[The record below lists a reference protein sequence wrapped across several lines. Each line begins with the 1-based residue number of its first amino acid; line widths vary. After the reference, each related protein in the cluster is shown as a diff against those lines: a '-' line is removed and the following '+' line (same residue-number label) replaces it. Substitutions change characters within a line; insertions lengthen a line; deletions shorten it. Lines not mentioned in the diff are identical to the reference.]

1 MIAKLLI
8 THYEQIVDAKKK
20 QNKAKHKKHLCQL
33 IVHIDPSPLS
43 LFLECIS
50 LSNLELIVQRKFDK
64 FKEEILKENRS
75 ALSGLINDNE
85 KLRTEVVNLNN
96 KNKELEKNQL
106 ELKSEINTIKTEIEK
121 KDMEV
126 DENQNESQNQNEI
139 ALLGVTI
146 ATYNIELTKIKNDI
160 DMYNK
165 TNDQAL
171 ENIRTDLTM
180 LKSSQKD
187 EIESCLNNATLS
199 IKTNS
204 NATDRDNF
212 STTIF
217 EVFPGLE
224 RDLSA
229 ENIPVTEYIAIN
241 QTPHT
246 STPKE
251 CIAETNSEISCDY
264 SEETE
269 VCFAIQPI
277 AHVSPSDAIPS
288 CSGVKRKEK
297 TVKKRRFEWKPYAKG
312 NQFIQ
317 DMCKKLDY
325 KRANHV
331 KEKIFAEGV
340 IHKYW
345 EETDKMENHVYNRV
359 DIVCKSKEGKH

>member
-1 MIAKLLI
+1 
-8 THYEQIVDAKKK
+8 
-20 QNKAKHKKHLCQL
+20 
-33 IVHIDPSPLS
+33 
-43 LFLECIS
+43 
-50 LSNLELIVQRKFDK
+50 
-64 FKEEILKENRS
+64 
-75 ALSGLINDNE
+75 
-85 KLRTEVVNLNN
+85 
-96 KNKELEKNQL
+96 
-106 ELKSEINTIKTEIEK
+106 
-121 KDMEV
+121 
-126 DENQNESQNQNEI
+126 
-139 ALLGVTI
+139 
-146 ATYNIELTKIKNDI
+146 
-160 DMYNK
+160 
-165 TNDQAL
+165 
-171 ENIRTDLTM
+171 M

-224 RDLSA
+224 RDLLSA

-345 EETDKMENHVYNRV
+345 EETDKMENHVYNNKRRNLKDV
-359 DIVCKSKEGKH
+359 FLVPAVVQD

>member
-1 MIAKLLI
+1 M
-8 THYEQIVDAKKK
+8 V
-20 QNKAKHKKHLCQL
+20 
-33 IVHIDPSPLS
+33 
-43 LFLECIS
+43 
-50 LSNLELIVQRKFDK
+50 
-64 FKEEILKENRS
+64 
-75 ALSGLINDNE
+75 
-85 KLRTEVVNLNN
+85 
-96 KNKELEKNQL
+96 
-106 ELKSEINTIKTEIEK
+106 
-121 KDMEV
+121 
-126 DENQNESQNQNEI
+126 
-139 ALLGVTI
+139 
-146 ATYNIELTKIKNDI
+146 IELTKIKNDI

-217 EVFPGLE
+217 EVFPELE
-224 RDLSA
+224 RDLLSA

-251 CIAETNSEISCDY
+251 CIAETNSEISCDN

-359 DIVCKSKEGKH
+359 DTVCKSKEDMKTPKYVPDNLLQYCKKAKESEDQLDKTEI

>member
-1 MIAKLLI
+1 
-8 THYEQIVDAKKK
+8 
-20 QNKAKHKKHLCQL
+20 
-33 IVHIDPSPLS
+33 
-43 LFLECIS
+43 
-50 LSNLELIVQRKFDK
+50 
-64 FKEEILKENRS
+64 
-75 ALSGLINDNE
+75 
-85 KLRTEVVNLNN
+85 
-96 KNKELEKNQL
+96 
-106 ELKSEINTIKTEIEK
+106 
-121 KDMEV
+121 
-126 DENQNESQNQNEI
+126 
-139 ALLGVTI
+139 
-146 ATYNIELTKIKNDI
+146 
-160 DMYNK
+160 
-165 TNDQAL
+165 
-171 ENIRTDLTM
+171 M

-246 STPKE
+246 CTPKE
-251 CIAETNSEISCDY
+251 CIAETSSEISCDN

-297 TVKKRRFEWKPYAKG
+297 TVKKRRSNG
-312 NQFIQ
+312 NQTR
-317 DMCKKLDY
+317 
-325 KRANHV
+325 KRSCSPPMSTRNV
-331 KEKIFAEGV
+331 VLEP
-340 IHKYW
+340 HKQVFVSYSRDVSDKNTNYTVSCV
-345 EETDKMENHVYNRV
+345 EEESDEEHYVPRNVSSETDFKV
-359 DIVCKSKEGKH
+359 DGKEADVLSCPSSYETLSTRKNQ